1 MSSRTP
7 QAPITGSYRGPTE
20 HGTSGSRR
28 GHSGDPNV
36 FRAGVLKVWTWDP
49 WQGVIPETLSK
60 GPRGQNYFHNHTK
73 TLLGFFPLVLYK
85 CAVDFSRVCLTC
97 NIAED

>member
-7 QAPITGSYRGPTE
+7 QAPITGSYRGPME
-20 HGTSGSRR
+20 HRISRSRR
-28 GHSGDPNV
+28 GHSRDPNV

-60 GPRGQNYFHNHTK
+60 GPRGQNYFHNHRK
-73 TLLGFFPLVLYK
+73 TLLGFFPLILYK
-85 CAVDFSRVCLTC
+85 WTFPESA
-97 NIAED
+97 